1 MRTLAFYLPQFHP
14 FPENDRWWGR
24 GFTEWANVA
33 AAQPRFPGHEQPH
46 LPADLGFYDLRLPE
60 VRAAQAELAGA
71 HGIDG
76 FVWYHY
82 WFEGR
87 RLMERPFD
95 EVLRSG
101 EPGLPFALAWANH
114 SWTRN
119 WNAWNG
125 ELLLEQRFSPG
136 DDTRH
141 LRWLAEAFADD
152 RYITVDGRPLLLVT
166 HANRMP
172 EPRATVER
180 WHDESSRLGIAP
192 PYLVRVD
199 INADDTDP
207 RTIGFDACVAFPPV
221 GAELPNR
228 ARPRWNDRH
237 QRSVRR
243 AFRDERVHDYD
254 DIVSLWTRRGLDRSH
269 RTYPCV
275 CPRWDNSPRRDR
287 GAVILRGATP
297 DAYRRWLE
305 SVHRTFVPYGPDED
319 LLFVNAWNEWAE
331 GAHLEPCTRWGRAF
345 LRAHLA
351 LGAAGDR

>member
-14 FPENDRWWGR
+14 FPENDAWWGR
-24 GFTEWANVA
+24 GFTEWTYVA
-33 AAQPRFPGHEQPH
+33 AARSRFPGHDQPH

-60 VRAAQAELAGA
+60 VRAAQAELARA

-95 EVLRSG
+95 EVLRRG
-101 EPGLPFALAWANH
+101 EPDLPFALAWANH

-125 ELLLEQRFSPG
+125 ELLLDQRFSPE
-136 DDTRH
+136 DDLRH
-141 LRWLAEAFADD
+141 IRWLAEAFADD
-152 RYITVDGRPLLLVT
+152 RYVRVDGRPLLLVT
-166 HANRMP
+166 HAGRMP
-172 EPRATVER
+172 EPKATATR
-180 WHDESSRLGIAP
+180 WHDECTRLGVAP

-199 INADDTDP
+199 INPELTDP
-207 RTIGFDACVAFPPV
+207 RSIGFDASVAFAPMGAALPRRV
-221 GAELPNR
+221 GPRVTDRL
-228 ARPRWNDRH
+228 RPTT
-237 QRSVRR
+237 RR
-243 AFRDERVHDYD
+243 AFAEEYVHDYD
-254 DIVSLWTRRGLDRSH
+254 DVVDDWIRRPLDRAH

-275 CPRWDNSPRRDR
+275 CPRWDNSPRRAR
-287 GAVILRGATP
+287 GAMILRGATP
-297 DAYRRWLE
+297 DTYRRWVE
-305 SVHRTFVPYGPDED
+305 HVHRTFTPYGPGED

-331 GAHLEPCTRWGRAF
+331 GAHLEPCTTWGRAF

-351 LGAAGDR
+351 VGRAEDR